1 MINPKCSFVIEGLV
15 VRHFPSKQIPTF
27 PSEVVHSI
35 VSLHVLAT
43 SFINTETQH
52 KTNTQFHLLKK
63 RNKIYKYNF
72 MVGYLEEY
80 SIIIIFFR
88 KRITNVV
95 CSNHS
100 QARCTLYHTM

>member
-1 MINPKCSFVIEGLV
+1 
-15 VRHFPSKQIPTF
+15 
-27 PSEVVHSI
+27 
-35 VSLHVLAT
+35 
-43 SFINTETQH
+43 
-52 KTNTQFHLLKK
+52 
-63 RNKIYKYNF
+63 

-100 QARCTLYHTM
+100 QARCTLYHTMW